1 MNVISVAPVGYMSV
15 MSVAPVGYMSVI
27 SVAQDW
33 LHEYL

>member
-27 SVAQDW
+27 SVARDW